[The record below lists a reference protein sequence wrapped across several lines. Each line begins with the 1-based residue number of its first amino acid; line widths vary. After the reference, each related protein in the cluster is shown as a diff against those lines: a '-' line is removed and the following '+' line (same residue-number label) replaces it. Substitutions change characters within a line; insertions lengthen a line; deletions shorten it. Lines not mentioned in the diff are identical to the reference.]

1 MHPREAALTD
11 PQHRIFLEIV
21 QEALDQAGIDPKRYP
36 GLIGVFAGA
45 SMPTYLMRHVLG
57 NRAAVDRFASTYQLG
72 DMPTLVGSLPEVLAS
87 RVAYKLDLRGPAMT
101 VQSACST
108 SLLAVAQAC
117 QSLLTYQCDAAL
129 AGRVDHLPA
138 EARLSLAGWR
148 HGIARRHLPPFRCA
162 GLRHGLRLGRGG
174 GGAQAAGGCSGRP
187 R

>member
-1 MHPREAALTD
+1 
-11 PQHRIFLEIV
+11 
-21 QEALDQAGIDPKRYP
+21 
-36 GLIGVFAGA
+36 
-45 SMPTYLMRHVLG
+45 MPTYLMRHVLG

-129 AGRVDHLPA
+129 AGACRSPSRRSAAISGRTAAWDRAMVPA
-138 EARLSLAGWR
+138 VLSMHRLAARSSARALGWWCSSGWR
-148 HGIARRHLPPFRCA
+148 MLWPTATRSTR
-162 GLRHGLRLGRGG
+162 
-174 GGAQAAGGCSGRP
+174 
-187 R
+187 